1 MPKPN
6 AAPAVVSITKKTQ
19 ATIKRVQSK
28 PSAAVSAKSNFAPK
42 GHRRLTC
49 NLHLDAFTALKM
61 LALEKRKPAGAILE
75 ELIMNYGD
83 RVKAYKHP
91 VEDME

>member
-1 MPKPN
+1 MPKPKL
-6 AAPAVVSITKKTQ
+6 APAVSIAKKSA
-19 ATIKRVQSK
+19 ATIKRVESK
-28 PSAAVSAKSNFAPK
+28 PAKQVSSKSNFAPK

-49 NLHLDAFTALKM
+49 NLHLDAYTALKM
-61 LALEKRKPAGAILE
+61 LSLEKRKPAGAILE
-75 ELIMNYGD
+75 ELIVNYGD